1 MTWLRIVI
9 TLSFIAYLIYLSDF
23 ALAASI
29 RPKTIKPVP
38 KAENF
43 TLYIVIPV
51 LNEEQ
56 VIGQTLLSLLAEIRK
71 LPTNI
76 APWIVTVNDDSD
88 DQSQAII
95 TALQADHPNILPFDR
110 PPEEAHQGKG
120 DVLNYAVNVIQHL
133 PNGNPDHTIL
143 GILDA
148 DSKIS
153 AADLTKVIDYFTA
166 HPDIAMLQ
174 GSVKIYNDDH
184 WLTRMQDFK
193 FVGVNSALQQV
204 RETYDEGIASGNG
217 QFVTLSMALANPWGK
232 GLLEDTEFTLRAWL
246 KGYKTAFSDDIVVA
260 QSGVDKMRPLIRQ
273 RVRWCQGSMQCWR
286 YLPALWRSKQIN
298 RFQKFDTTLWLVLP
312 VLSTLIPITNIIA
325 LIIQV
330 YNYLHGPAGWI
341 SPALVVILLLS
352 FAICMAIGLE
362 YHENM
367 AKITPVSY
375 HHALWLSVLYQAYL
389 VLLIPV
395 PYIALGRQILHMT
408 KWDKTEHASAPE
420 TASQSHIW
428 PVK

>member
-1 MTWLRIVI
+1 MTWLKIVI
-9 TLSFIAYLIYLSDF
+9 ALSFIAYLIYLLDF

-29 RPKTIKPVP
+29 RPKTIKPAR
-38 KAENF
+38 KTENF
-43 TLYIVIPV
+43 TLYLVIPV

-56 VIGQTLLSLLAEIRK
+56 VIGETLTALLTEIRK
-71 LPTNI
+71 LPVTI

-88 DQSQAII
+88 DRSQAII
-95 TALQADHPNILPFDR
+95 TEMQADHPNILLFNR
-110 PPEEAHQGKG
+110 SPEEAHQGKG
-120 DVLNYAVNVIQHL
+120 DVLNFAVNQIQHL
-133 PNGNPDHTIL
+133 PNGDPDHIIL

-153 AADLTKVIDYFTA
+153 AAALTKVIAYFTA

-184 WLTRMQDFK
+184 WLTRMQDFE

-204 RETYDEGIASGNG
+204 REAYGEGIASGNG
-217 QFVTLSMALANPWGK
+217 QFVTLTMALANPWGK
-232 GLLEDTEFTLRAWL
+232 GLLEDLEFTLRAWL
-246 KGYKTAFSDDIVVA
+246 KGYKTAFSDDIVVS
-260 QSGVDKMRPLIRQ
+260 QSGVDQVRPLIRQ

-298 RFQKFDTTLWLVLP
+298 GFQKLDTTLWLILP
-312 VLSTLIPITNIIA
+312 VLSTLIPITNLIA
-325 LIIQV
+325 LILQV
-330 YNYLHGPAGWI
+330 YNYLHGPAGWT

-352 FAICMAIGLE
+352 LAICLAVGLE

-367 AKITPVSY
+367 AKITPVTY
-375 HHALWLSVLYQAYL
+375 RHALWLSVLYQAYL

-395 PYIALGRQILHMT
+395 PYIALGRQLLHMT
-408 KWDKTEHASAPE
+408 KWDKTEHASAPNS
-420 TASQSHIW
+420 ARPS
-428 PVK
+428 